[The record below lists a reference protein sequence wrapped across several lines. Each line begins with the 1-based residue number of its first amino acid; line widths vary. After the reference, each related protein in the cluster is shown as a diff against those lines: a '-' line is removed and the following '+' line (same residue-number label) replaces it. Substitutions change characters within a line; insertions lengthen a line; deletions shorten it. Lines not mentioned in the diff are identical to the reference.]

1 MLNDR
6 DFFASAT
13 PVCNVLTV
21 GLFAPLLERSP
32 KGEANSPPS
41 HSSKHSN
48 PMRQKKKGGWGGG
61 WEIYGKER
69 HFPKENLS
77 VRLPISGK
85 QRFCVPDAE
94 DMLKQYHTT

>member
-1 MLNDR
+1 
-6 DFFASAT
+6 
-13 PVCNVLTV
+13 
-21 GLFAPLLERSP
+21 
-32 KGEANSPPS
+32 
-41 HSSKHSN
+41 
-48 PMRQKKKGGWGGG
+48 MRQKKKGGWGGG